1 MRRLFTFGCSLTQF
15 FYPTWADLLIWQLG
29 ESTDISE
36 NWGKSGAGNQFIFTR
51 LMEADSIYNFTKDDL
66 IVIQWT
72 SMYRD
77 DRWIEGT
84 GWHNAGNLYHGQLKH
99 EPMTLNNFDY
109 TDQYQWADQ
118 VHCVMRD
125 CAIIKATETFLKN
138 KGCTYLKFQFAD
150 YYNDLSDKDSKLD
163 YTKALTPNSI
173 NGILNEYKEYLQ
185 TDIPAIMDWNGYDPK
200 NPKKYVNGRPMCLAN
215 MGDRLDEARAEMHP
229 LPFEYADYVE
239 KFILPKIGMEKLNPK
254 AIELAEHYQTK
265 LTEQNLPVLSK
276 LGWIELNADK
286 IGWSDD

>member
-15 FYPTWADLLIWQLG
+15 FYPTWADLLIWHLG
-29 ESTDISE
+29 ESTDTSE

-51 LMEADSIYNFTKDDL
+51 LMEADSIFNFTKDDL

-84 GWHNAGNLYHGQLKH
+84 GWHNAGNLFHGQLKH

-125 CAIIKATETFLKN
+125 CAIIKATEVFLKD
-138 KGCTYLKFQFAD
+138 KGCTYIKFQFAD
-150 YYNDLSDKDSKLD
+150 YYNDLSDKNSKLD
-163 YTKALTPNSI
+163 YTKAIAISKVKDGAMRESLLKEVIEKSLSLSGIRQRVAEI
-173 NGILNEYKEYLQ
+173 NQIVKQEDSLKSNLDNTYRLIKSSKIWDNTKKRRQLQ
-185 TDIPAIMDWNGYDPK
+185 KLLVQI
-200 NPKKYVNGRPMCLAN
+200 
-215 MGDRLDEARAEMHP
+215 
-229 LPFEYADYVE
+229 
-239 KFILPKIGMEKLNPK
+239 EKLVGG
-254 AIELAEHYQTK
+254 E
-265 LTEQNLPVLSK
+265 
-276 LGWIELNADK
+276 
-286 IGWSDD
+286 